1 MQVGFKGFQV
11 RPETKRVDQSTLL
24 FGRLFSST
32 TGHTFGLGANIL
44 NMTHGSDCSQH
55 VLNSGTQT
63 HNNAS
68 VVEMSSI
75 LGAKRKVTER
85 RNQNDRATWTER

>member
-11 RPETKRVDQSTLL
+11 RPEAKRVDHSH
-24 FGRLFSST
+24 T
-32 TGHTFGLGANIL
+32 TGHTFGFGANIL

-68 VVEMSSI
+68 VVEMFSI

-85 RNQNDRATWTER
+85 RNQNDRATWTQR